1 MSGIMFG
8 AALKGLGD
16 GITSLG
22 SSAMNFESDDER
34 RRLQEQML
42 RERLDSSERN
52 VDARIAAKLG
62 GSGSGGTKGVIDYKE
77 GSQGEETLAADM
89 GMTVP
94 ELRRF
99 RAANKTGDMSGYE
112 TEQPVPNGDNVMDP
126 RDSMVAENKTTRGV
140 TSATQKYLSEKRK
153 MLGEI
158 TRMYQQGD
166 AYDDSAK
173 GRETV
178 QKMDAA
184 KGIMSGTIA
193 PQKVS
198 QAYLATEAKGLTDNL
213 GESGTFG
220 KSGEGQQLNELG
232 QAKATEERAR
242 AAKATASAKDDS
254 LQTIQQLRKSAEETL
269 KDARR
274 ALTEFDKLNPV
285 DVSKPGKEKL
295 KAQRD
300 ALVEDI
306 SSARNG
312 LNEVSARLE
321 NRLKDKDG
329 KSGKGGKSDQP
340 PPSDAKPS
348 PAQNPSPEKS
358 ASRTVSSLP
367 PGAKQIGT
375 SGGKPVYQ
383 TPDGRR
389 FIPS

>member
-8 AALKGLGD
+8 AALKGIGD

-22 SSAMNFESDDER
+22 GSAMSYEREDER

-62 GSGSGGTKGVIDYKE
+62 GSGGGTKGVIDYKE

-112 TEQPVPNGDNVMDP
+112 TDQPVPNGDNVMDP

-140 TSATQKYLSEKRK
+140 TAATQKYLADKRK

-178 QKMDAA
+178 QRMDAA
-184 KGIMSGTIA
+184 KGIMSGTMS

-198 QAYLATEAKGLTDNL
+198 QAYLATEGKGLVDNL

-220 KSGEGQQLNELG
+220 KSGEGQELNALG
-232 QAKATEERAR
+232 RAKAADENASAAAR
-242 AAKATASAKDDS
+242 GAKADGAGALKVRSTKDIDGRTVAIMSDGSMKDLGASTA
-254 LQTIQQLRKSAEETL
+254 
-269 KDARR
+269 
-274 ALTEFDKLNPV
+274 
-285 DVSKPGKEKL
+285 VSKTVAQLILKKEELDSKFKKL
-295 KAQRD
+295 PADEKRR
-300 ALVEDI
+300 I
-306 SSARNG
+306 
-312 LNEVSARLE
+312 VSEEMLGMPAAPA
-321 NRLKDKDG
+321 K
-329 KSGKGGKSDQP
+329 DQP
-340 PPSDAKPS
+340 PPSAAPAAS
-348 PAQNPSPEKS
+348 AQNPKPSQGDDKF
-358 ASRTVSSLP
+358 TV
-367 PGAKQIGT
+367 GKVYKDAKGNRAEYL
-375 SGGKPVYQ
+375 GG
-383 TPDGRR
+383 GRWR
-389 FIPS
+389 NI